1 LRVADLTCG
10 RQELD
15 FRNEAR
21 NAVSFGNSL
30 VHLGYVR
37 VPRTVDKYSVGPRVL
52 VSEWVYG
59 RHLKDLSKEEQL
71 RMCAMSVEAV
81 TAGLVLTGIVHA
93 DPHEGNLMLDDDGHL
108 VFLDFGLMS
117 TVEDEIMEEFAR
129 GIQAVLNKD
138 WRALMDAFQKTG
150 FFGDPILFR
159 PNKKAPWVAADRE
172 VVIAQLAAKMETQE
186 GGLSRFGALSRVLF
200 EMSEF
205 YREYTPP
212 YVLLLIRTFLTLE
225 GVAGQVD
232 PTFNI
237 YEAALPWA
245 IQRALSP
252 STPGGAQTL
261 RATLLTENN
270 QVQWQRFEQLIHEAA
285 ASARNGSS
293 TRGAATAD
301 TSRATGGVTPMD
313 SVKIVMGSP
322 SGSQLRRIAKDLDSP
337 ALLLKLAAPSS
348 RPVRHLAVDALAS
361 ALSSQQ
367 SEASLAAAQW
377 PLNEVGAA
385 LRQRRLQRLS
395 CVLHVLV
402 RSHAQRLV
410 AGGWRGLAATCAL
423 MWLTL
428 RIGLAALAKAVVSRT
443 VAALV
448 GQKRGRG
455 AESREGE

>member
-1 LRVADLTCG
+1 MCAFHA
-10 RQELD
+10 QELD

-21 NAVSFGNSL
+21 NAVEFGNSL
-30 VHLGYVR
+30 AHLGYVR
-37 VPRTVDKYSVGPRVL
+37 VPRTVDTYSVGPRVL
-52 VSEWVYG
+52 VSEWIYG
-59 RHLKDLSKEEQL
+59 RHLKDLTKQEQL
-71 RMCAMSVEAV
+71 RLCAMSVEAV

-93 DPHEGNLMLDDDGHL
+93 DPHEGNLMLDDDGRL

-138 WRALMDAFQKTG
+138 WRSLMDAFQKTG
-150 FFGDPILFR
+150 FFGDPILYR
-159 PNKKAPWVAADRE
+159 PNKKAPWVAADKR
-172 VVIAQLAAKMETQE
+172 VVIRELAAKMETQE
-186 GGLSRFGALSRVLF
+186 GGLSRFGALSGVLF

-261 RATLLTENN
+261 RTTLLDGDNK
-270 QVQWQRFEQLIHEAA
+270 VQWQRFEQLVQEAA
-285 ASARNGSS
+285 SNACHGSS
-293 TRGAATAD
+293 TRGSGTAD
-301 TSRATGGVTPMD
+301 TSRVTGGVTPLD
-313 SVKIVMGSP
+313 SIKTVMASP
-322 SGSQLRRIAKDLDSP
+322 AGKHLRRIIKDVDSP

-348 RPVRHLAVDALAS
+348 RAVRRLAVDVLAS
-361 ALSSQQ
+361 DIASQE
-367 SEASLAAAQW
+367 SDASIATAQW
-377 PLNEVGAA
+377 PLNEIGAA
-385 LRQRRLQRLS
+385 LHHRRLQRLS
-395 CVLHVLV
+395 CVGTVLL
-402 RSHAQRLV
+402 RSHVQQLV
-410 AGGWRGLAATCAL
+410 AAGWRGVAAMSAV

-428 RIGLAALAKAVVSRT
+428 RIGIAALMKAVWSKWLLM
-443 VAALV
+443 AASA
-448 GQKRGRG
+448 RGRDLRS
-455 AESREGE
+455 EDRR